1 MELKLNQVG
10 TYIKVVGEGIPKQV
24 SLLATGVRYGSE
36 ELDIAY
42 GKYEK
47 HTSVGKLIKNI
58 KQILWR
64 KN

>member
-1 MELKLNQVG
+1 MQLNQLSKYVNVIG
-10 TYIKVVGEGIPKQV
+10 KGIPVTVEMLNK
-24 SLLATGVRYGSE
+24 TIYYGTE

-47 HTSVGKLIKNI
+47 HTSLSKFIKNI

-64 KN
+64 RS